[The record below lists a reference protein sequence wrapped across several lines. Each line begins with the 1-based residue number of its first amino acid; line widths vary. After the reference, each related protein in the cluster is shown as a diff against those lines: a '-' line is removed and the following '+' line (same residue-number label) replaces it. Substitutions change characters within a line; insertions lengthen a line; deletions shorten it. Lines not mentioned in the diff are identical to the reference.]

1 MANPSHERGQ
11 TSDHDHRRGYEVIG
25 STPRLGR
32 RGWDRGKARGA
43 FVRPDTWK
51 SISVMDRAMESFKEI
66 LLEAKKEAA
75 RVAQGSRLGW
85 PLWSLQLPLVVSQ
98 AANEPRGTIIPK
110 RTGSFT
116 GRRVSHTFP
125 HSQSVKADL
134 KPVEQTRLQIITPPS
149 SDLPNRSMS
158 INMQSQNS
166 ARFSRHREPGF
177 FVEQVPGSEVCTYR
191 LRSPRPVVP
200 AAVSGCGERAS
211 GRPRPLASVKRKGLW
226 FATAIMQSWRYLPFL
241 PL

>member
-1 MANPSHERGQ
+1 MPEL
-11 TSDHDHRRGYEVIG
+11 
-25 STPRLGR
+25 P
-32 RGWDRGKARGA
+32 
-43 FVRPDTWK
+43 
-51 SISVMDRAMESFKEI
+51 
-66 LLEAKKEAA
+66 
-75 RVAQGSRLGW
+75 QGSRLGW

-98 AANEPRGTIIPK
+98 AANEPRGNIIPK

-134 KPVEQTRLQIITPPS
+134 KPVEQTRFQIITPPS